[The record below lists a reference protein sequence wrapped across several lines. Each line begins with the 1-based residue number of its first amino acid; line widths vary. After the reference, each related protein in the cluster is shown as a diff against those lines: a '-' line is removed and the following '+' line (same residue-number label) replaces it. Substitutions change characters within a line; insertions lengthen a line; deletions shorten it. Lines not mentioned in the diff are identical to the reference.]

1 MTKFGKKMNQRRPR
15 VRKAKKEA
23 SGRRERNP
31 PQITSFWGRGASMY
45 RPGLF
50 TKRYFVEH
58 GEACCADIYYALSRQ
73 IEDLNAERIVAGEKP
88 LRRPNY
94 SSYSRYFYWFV
105 LLGLLERIDRR
116 EPAIY
121 PFLRQR
127 QFYTLTT
134 LGRAE
139 VRAWEDPVRFRHPK
153 FV

>member
-1 MTKFGKKMNQRRPR
+1 MKQQRST
-15 VRKAKKEA
+15 AKKTGGQ
-23 SGRRERNP
+23 SRKGKQDRNP
-31 PQITSFWGRGASMY
+31 PNIAVGWGRAGSQY

-50 TKRYFVEH
+50 TKQYFVEH

-73 IEDLNAERIVAGEKP
+73 IEDLNAERIVAAEKP

-116 EPAIY
+116 ETAIY

-127 QFYTLTT
+127 QFYTLTAK
-134 LGRAE
+134 GEAE
-139 VRAWEDPVRFRHPK
+139 EKGWLDPISIRHPELR
-153 FV
+153 